1 MQLEERN
8 KCYLEMQEM
17 RTALNLRELL
27 WQQQFFSNIEL
38 RPIPREKKNFNTCQK
53 KLSFWLE

>member
-38 RPIPREKKNFNTCQK
+38 RPIRRKKELQYMSKEAKF
-53 KLSFWLE
+53 LA